1 MPTAPE
7 HASLIVFPCHFPI
20 KVMGR
25 AVPGLADALVQL
37 AQQTDPGFDPA
48 TVELRPSKAGNY
60 LGVTLQVYVTSQPQ
74 LDDLYRRFT
83 AHPDVKVV
91 L

>member
-1 MPTAPE
+1 
-7 HASLIVFPCHFPI
+7 
-20 KVMGR
+20 MGR